1 MSRARRFFQKLGD
14 KIGFEVPEI
23 KIAPEKEEEIINHFV
38 QMAKQWGME
47 DLIILF
53 GSGFAP
59 MSGIFAYTIA
69 LPWAPVLS
77 VIGIENPWQYIA
89 FFDNHDNIKKIIE
102 RLDEETR
109 FKK

>member
-1 MSRARRFFQKLGD
+1 
-14 KIGFEVPEI
+14 
-23 KIAPEKEEEIINHFV
+23 
-38 QMAKQWGME
+38 ME

-77 VIGIENPWQYIA
+77 IMGVENPWQYIA
-89 FFDNHDNIKKIIE
+89 FFDNHNNIKRIIE
-102 RLDEETR
+102 RLDKETR
-109 FKK
+109 LSK